1 MENLIKQQ
9 AIVDIDT
16 SPKWE
21 MISTGICLLYNKNVV
36 LLLNLNEDNLE
47 FDGYTVL
54 RGWDFEQFRAWDE
67 NEVKTIKNNNSS
79 ELISNINLD
88 HFSNFQ
94 TTLEN
99 LKGEL
104 VAIFLYGDTE
114 TYYVGKVVDVS
125 NKDLLMLPID
135 EDSNWLDLETI
146 KLKEVS
152 YIGFG
157 TKYEKGLLENLKK

>member
-1 MENLIKQQ
+1 MENIIKQQ
-9 AIVDIDT
+9 AIVEIDT

-21 MISTGICLLYNKNVV
+21 MLSTGICLLLNKNVV
-36 LLLNLNEDNLE
+36 LLLNLNTDNLE

-54 RGWDFEQFRAWDE
+54 RGWDFEQYRAWDE
-67 NEVKTIKNNNSS
+67 AEVKTVKNNNPN
-79 ELISNINLD
+79 ELINSINLD

-104 VAIFLYGDTE
+104 VAMFLYGDTE

-125 NKDLLMLPID
+125 NKDLLLLMID
-135 EDSNWLDLETI
+135 EDSNWLDLETFN
-146 KLKEVS
+146 LKEVS
-152 YIGFG
+152 SIGFG

>member
-1 MENLIKQQ
+1 MENYIKQQ

-16 SPKWE
+16 SPNWE
-21 MISTGICLLYNKNVV
+21 ILSTGICLLLNKNVV
-36 LLLNLNEDNLE
+36 LLLNLNTDNLE

-54 RGWDFEQFRAWDE
+54 RGWDFEQYRAWDE
-67 NEVKTIKNNNSS
+67 SELKTVKSNNSS

-99 LKGEL
+99 LMGEL

-125 NKDLLMLPID
+125 NKELRLLMID
-135 EDSNWLDLETI
+135 EDSNWLDFETLN
-146 KLKEVS
+146 LKEVS
-152 YIGFG
+152 SIGFG
-157 TKYEKGLLENLKK
+157 TKYEKGLLENLNK